1 MKLPALPVLT
11 AAQLALLE
19 ATGAHARPHSG
30 RTLLAHLVGTYA
42 LLRAWQAPERVCLA
56 ALFHS
61 IYGTNAFK
69 HHSLGLDQRA
79 TLTACIGHEAEQL
92 AYLFC
97 SVDRPKALID
107 AVEGEPVLH
116 RLTAASVAIPRPTL
130 CDLLCIE
137 CANLIEQGGRSQ
149 SLNDIFCLAVVDR
162 SLLPP
167 QVYAAL
173 KAHLATPAAQ
183 RLAKAEAMA

>member
-1 MKLPALPVLT
+1 MNLPASPVLT

-42 LLRAWQAPERVCLA
+42 LLRAWGAPERVCLA

-61 IYGTNAFK
+61 IYGTNAFI
-69 HHSLGLDQRA
+69 HHSLALDQRA
-79 TLTACIGHEAEQL
+79 RLMSCIGDEAEQL

-97 SVDRPKALID
+97 SINRPQALID
-107 AVEGEPVLH
+107 AVEGAPVHHRQTVEPLAV
-116 RLTAASVAIPRPTL
+116 SRPTL

-149 SLNDIFCLAVVDR
+149 SLNDIFCLAVADR

-173 KAHLATPAAQ
+173 KAHLATPVAHRPA
-183 RLAKAEAMA
+183 RAEAMA